1 MTLRQCRS
9 EENGRERKEGD
20 EGRGKGGMERRG
32 GIGLMRLFECFYFVA
47 VSEEEVN
54 VVVGVH

>member
-20 EGRGKGGMERRG
+20 EGRGKGGMERREV
-32 GIGLMRLFECFYFVA
+32 GLMRLFECFYFVA
-47 VSEEEVN
+47 VREEKVN

>member
-20 EGRGKGGMERRG
+20 EGEEGGNGGGGM
-32 GIGLMRLFECFYFVA
+32 GLMRLFECFYFVA
-47 VSEEEVN
+47 VREEEVD

>member
-9 EENGRERKEGD
+9 EENGRKGMRGGVKEGWN
-20 EGRGKGGMERRG
+20 GGG

-47 VSEEEVN
+47 VGEEEVN